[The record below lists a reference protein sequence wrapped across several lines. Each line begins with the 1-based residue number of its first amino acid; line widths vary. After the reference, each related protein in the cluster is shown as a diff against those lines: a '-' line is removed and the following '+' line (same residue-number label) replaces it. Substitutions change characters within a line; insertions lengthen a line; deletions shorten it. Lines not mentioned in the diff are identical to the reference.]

1 MNKTLWQETKEIQF
15 MGEITDIGSIR
26 QLSGKEGKS
35 DPSRPDAL
43 CARCKKSFF
52 LDELS
57 PLPEFEAYIRQQASS
72 MLRNAPAP
80 KPVDETALIHRYGF
94 GLKALFCEDCL
105 HKIIQAA
112 K

>member
-1 MNKTLWQETKEIQF
+1 

-26 QLSGKEGKS
+26 QFSEKEGVS

-43 CARCKKSFF
+43 CARCKKNFY

-57 PLPEFEAYIRQQASS
+57 PLPEVEAYIRQQASS

-80 KPVDETALIHRYGF
+80 KPVDETTLIRRYGF
-94 GLKALFCEDCL
+94 GFKTLFCEDCL
-105 HKIIQAA
+105 RKIVQVT